1 MKNRIIKAAFAAM
14 LNQASLLCAGPFAV
28 IANSF
33 RCSAFRF
40 PCSGITAKTQSKTL
54 TGKEN
59 ISNKLPENG
68 AKKFSFPVLSL
79 FRANNRERGAGSPRC
94 SAAAPSR
101 RSP

>member
-1 MKNRIIKAAFAAM
+1 MKNRIIKAVFALL
-14 LNQASLLCAGPFAV
+14 LNRASLLCARPFPV

-40 PCSGITAKTQSKTL
+40 PCSGITAKMRVKTL
-54 TGKEN
+54 INKQN

-79 FRANNRERGAGSPRC
+79 FRADNRETGAGSCRR